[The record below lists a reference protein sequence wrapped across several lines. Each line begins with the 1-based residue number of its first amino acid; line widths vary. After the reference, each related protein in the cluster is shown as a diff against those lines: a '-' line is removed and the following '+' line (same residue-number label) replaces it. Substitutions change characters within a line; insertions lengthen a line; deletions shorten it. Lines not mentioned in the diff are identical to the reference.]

1 VLKNFGGKVAT
12 THARLKTL
20 DGILEKI
27 LINSSVRGE
36 LISSA
41 ADTTFN
47 ATHMCASWCLLF
59 LEQGASARE
68 AASKYTHEDKD
79 SACASSLMMVEA
91 CSA

>member
-1 VLKNFGGKVAT
+1 VLNNFGGKVAAT
-12 THARLKTL
+12 YARLKTS

-41 ADTTFN
+41 ADITFN

-68 AASKYTHEDKD
+68 ASKYTHEDKD
-79 SACASSLMMVEA
+79 SACASSLMVEA